1 MRYITLIV
9 LLCVA
14 PLVSAAS
21 FQEVVVRGGNYMIIA
36 TGEIQDSDRDRLRN
50 IFVRRKAFPVITR
63 LKTTGGSPEAAM
75 ALGQLYRDASIAV
88 LADEG
93 CDTACFL
100 WLVGGTSRAVNND
113 VTLTGKVMQQRAVK
127 RYLEDMDIEKE
138 TQSPWQQTQTVLTA
152 AGFAEQVGERP
163 AAVERWMNESC
174 GKLSEE
180 DNENFR
186 ALQAASFLEALQR
199 LAEKREDD
207 SELQPIIARQE
218 ALAARAETLS
228 NEEKLALQ
236 ERWFKLRACKE
247 SYIAERQQAFMEQL
261 KRELAEEKAAKAA
274 QATSAPAR

>member
-63 LKTTGGSPEAAM
+63 LKTDGGTPQAAM

-88 LADEG
+88 MADEG

-113 VTLTGKVMQQRAVK
+113 VTLTGKVMQQRDVQ
-127 RYLEDMDIEKE
+127 RYLEAMDIDRE
-138 TQSPWQQTQTVLTA
+138 TQSPWQQKQTVLTA

-163 AAVERWMNESC
+163 AAVQRWMNESC

-186 ALQAASFLEALQR
+186 ALQAASFLEALKK
-199 LAEKREDD
+199 LAAKREDD

-218 ALAARAETLS
+218 ALAVRAETLS

-247 SYIAERQQAFMEQL
+247 SYIAERQQDFMEQL
-261 KRELAEEKAAKAA
+261 KQELAEEKAARAA